1 MSNPFLEGATN
12 YSRTAAFARNVSLLV
27 SGRITH
33 AEYVT
38 RGWSQIT
45 SNGVV
50 PPNLAEQ
57 IRLLGLDDLAP
68 KELQVFIDALK
79 EIGVVATIRQQEYK
93 NTLVADAYF
102 FGIQIGGVTVWF
114 TGAIGEPTAPIN
126 LVAVEPMAKVGVSV
140 TVKENTRDESTETDN
155 GETDDPAGLDWFG
168 RFANIPDY
176 QRTWLL
182 TQMEAN
188 FARIGQT
195 ALFDELKTKFK
206 G

>member
-1 MSNPFLEGATN
+1 MSNPFLEGGTN

-45 SNGVV
+45 ANGIV

-57 IRLLGLDDLAP
+57 IRLLGLDGLTP

-79 EIGVVATIRQQEYK
+79 EIGVDAVIREQEYK
-93 NTLVADAYF
+93 NTLVVGAYF

-114 TGAIGEPTAPIN
+114 TGNIGEPTAPIN
-126 LVAVEPMAKVGVSV
+126 LMPVDPMAKVGVSV
-140 TVKENTRDESTETDN
+140 SVKENVADKLIEVRATDAVDTI
-155 GETDDPAGLDWFG
+155 ELDWFG
-168 RFANIPDY
+168 RFASIPSN
-176 QRTWLL
+176 QRQWLL
-182 TQMEAN
+182 TQLEAN
-188 FARIGQT
+188 FARIGQSD
-195 ALFDELKTKFK
+195 LYDELVSKL
-206 G
+206 